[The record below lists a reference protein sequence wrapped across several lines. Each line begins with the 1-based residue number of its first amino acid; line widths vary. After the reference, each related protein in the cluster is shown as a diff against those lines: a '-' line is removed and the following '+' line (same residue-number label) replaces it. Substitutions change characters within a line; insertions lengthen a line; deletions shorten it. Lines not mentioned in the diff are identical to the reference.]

1 MIHLK
6 VDTLPDPS
14 DRFTLGDE
22 IATGSWAKVIH
33 FILVFGVRKLIS
45 FI

>member
-14 DRFTLGDE
+14 DRFVLGDE
-22 IATGSWAKVIH
+22 IATGSWARVNFAIVKMP
-33 FILVFGVRKLIS
+33 FLNLI
-45 FI
+45 